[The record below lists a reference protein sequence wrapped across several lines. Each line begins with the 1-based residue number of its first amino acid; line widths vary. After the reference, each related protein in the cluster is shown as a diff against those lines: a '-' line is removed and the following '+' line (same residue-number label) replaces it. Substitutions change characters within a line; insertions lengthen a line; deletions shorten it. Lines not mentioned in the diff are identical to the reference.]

1 LKNEEKMKDSIKFD
15 KIMNHFNIKGVTLA
29 NILGVTPATI
39 SQWRNPQYKRFNNM
53 HKFALKEALGI
64 PLEVF
69 SDEINSED
77 DIIRLVKDSQ
87 SRLRNNICD
96 ISYRVYDKIIG
107 EFNCY
112 FYNSC
117 NNFKVN
123 KLEIK
128 DNLDVIYET
137 DKAKYYG
144 RLISLDKY
152 QGVIKLRGELECLSN
167 YLIFSVPIKMDRIFY
182 GIITSSDNYL
192 DILDS
197 VNMMILTRSDN
208 RVEESFIK
216 KIFKNP
222 YKKKINFL
230 DFINDIRFFNRN
242 REKKELL
249 GNNHIDSVRG
259 DWYVYFKDSIF
270 KEHKFVIKEN
280 YTVLWYKNG
289 VLYGRGVVYFNRGEV
304 MLRVENIDNIRKSY
318 FIFENKRA
326 IDIQALIFKSS
337 LYITNED
344 IIGVGIISRNRIEES
359 VLKEIFKFEHEFYFY
374 INKFKTHL
382 EEVKRVFKDKKDK

>member
-1 LKNEEKMKDSIKFD
+1 
-15 KIMNHFNIKGVTLA
+15 
-29 NILGVTPATI
+29 
-39 SQWRNPQYKRFNNM
+39 
-53 HKFALKEALGI
+53 
-64 PLEVF
+64 
-69 SDEINSED
+69 
-77 DIIRLVKDSQ
+77 
-87 SRLRNNICD
+87 
-96 ISYRVYDKIIG
+96 
-107 EFNCY
+107 
-112 FYNSC
+112 
-117 NNFKVN
+117 
-123 KLEIK
+123 
-128 DNLDVIYET
+128 
-137 DKAKYYG
+137 
-144 RLISLDKY
+144 
-152 QGVIKLRGELECLSN
+152 
-167 YLIFSVPIKMDRIFY
+167 MDRIFY

-280 YTVLWYKNG
+280 YTILWYKNG

-318 FIFENKRA
+318 
-326 IDIQALIFKSS
+326 
-337 LYITNED
+337 YI
-344 IIGVGIISRNRIEES
+344 
-359 VLKEIFKFEHEFYFY
+359 EIKGH
-374 INKFKTHL
+374 
-382 EEVKRVFKDKKDK
+382 